1 MSALVSPNLL
11 LPWANIPQ
19 ENRRLNLALGLGALV
34 FVLFFAVV
42 KWVELPP
49 PVKPAPVATTLMIVD
64 QPVVL
69 PPPPIPV
76 EPPPP
81 EPEKVEPEPKPEPK
95 PDPKPEQKPE
105 PKPEPKPVKTEP
117 VKTPVKE
124 TAANNTE
131 VKLDNARKQAAS
143 AGVMQAQNELAA
155 MRDSLDISDVAKPTD
170 AAPTDNSAANTAA
183 TVDRA
188 VISSGAMA
196 KSGGISVAALSK
208 DTGGGGSLGGRKGT
222 AVENKLK
229 AADQAAAAKQAAAGA
244 GGGKG
249 SRTDEELK
257 RVLGAAQARID
268 RMYRSALDEDP
279 TLQGRMVFKLTIEPN
294 GSVSN
299 VQLVSSA
306 LKNDDLQ
313 RKVTTLLRSLN
324 FGARDVAVFTQA
336 VPIDFFPS

>member
-1 MSALVSPNLL
+1 
-11 LPWANIPQ
+11 
-19 ENRRLNLALGLGALV
+19 
-34 FVLFFAVV
+34 
-42 KWVELPP
+42 
-49 PVKPAPVATTLMIVD
+49 
-64 QPVVL
+64 
-69 PPPPIPV
+69 
-76 EPPPP
+76 
-81 EPEKVEPEPKPEPK
+81 
-95 PDPKPEQKPE
+95 PE

-117 VKTPVKE
+117 VKTPLKD
-124 TAANNTE
+124 TTANNAA

-155 MRDSLDISDVAKPTD
+155 MRDSLDISDVAKPTETT
-170 AAPTDNSAANTAA
+170 AAPGANTAA

-188 VISSGAMA
+188 VISSGALA

-229 AADQAAAAKQAAAGA
+229 DADQAAAAKQAAASA

-268 RMYRSALDEDP
+268 RMYRSALDVDP

-306 LKNDDLQ
+306 LKDDDLQ

-324 FGARDVAVFTQA
+324 FGARDVAVFTQS